1 MDSAK
6 QIKDNPFDIKAD
18 RPDHYESSRTLQKV
32 VAQVAEREALGI
44 WVFSEAD
51 IMAGIELAERN

>member
-6 QIKDNPFDIKAD
+6 QIKDNPFDIKVD
-18 RPDHYESSRTLQKV
+18 RPDHYESNSSLQKV
-32 VAQVAEREALGI
+32 VARVAERESLGI
-44 WVFSEAD
+44 WVLNELD